1 MTAVNLNYTPGG
13 EVTRRFIEFYRA
25 RARAGTGL
33 IIVGGAEINDQAA
46 GQHFSDAIEDG
57 WTLAATV

>member
-1 MTAVNLNYTPGG
+1 MAAVNLNYTPGG
-13 EVTRRFIEFYRA
+13 EVPRRLTEFYRA

-33 IIVGGAEINDQAA
+33 IIVGSAEINDQAA
-46 GQHFSDAIEDG
+46 GRHLSDATEEG